1 LPTAGQKA
9 AIPPSTVTYTA
20 VSGNSN
26 MVKIIPLGGL
36 GEIGLNMM
44 AVECSGD
51 LVVIDAGLMFP
62 GEYLPGV
69 DIVIPSFQYLRE
81 NAKSFKAVLLTH
93 GHEDHIG
100 AMPFLLKEF
109 QVPVFATAFTLALL
123 REKLQEHNI
132 AEHCDLR
139 TVKQGD
145 RITIGP
151 FTVEFIKVVHSIVDG
166 VGLAVDTPDGL
177 MIHTGDFK
185 IDTTPVDAQYTDLNR
200 FAALG
205 DKGVTLMFSD
215 STNIEHEGFTIS
227 ERQVTAVMRNI
238 FRTSRGRIIV
248 AGFASHISRI
258 QQVLKL
264 SMEFGRNV
272 LFNGKSLVTNVQ
284 IAKDLGFL
292 TFPEELAITERRLQ
306 EFQDENLTVITT
318 GSQGEPMSALSRM
331 ARESHKTLKVKP
343 GDTIILSSKFIPGN
357 EKAITAVINR
367 LYRLGADVFYE
378 KVSEIHTSGHANR
391 EELKI
396 MLNLVKPTYFAP
408 IHGEY
413 RHLVKH
419 TELAM
424 TMGFPKERA
433 ILVENGDILTLEN
446 GFVSKQGRIQTGRV
460 LVDGK
465 GTGDIGEIVLRDRRK
480 LSGEGMV
487 IVFLAV
493 DAETGDV
500 LYGPELISK
509 GFIFPTT
516 ESFILEEAKCIILE
530 VLDELEHPAPLEVQD
545 VSLQIQRNLKHFF
558 HQIINR
564 FPMILPVIIPI

>member
-1 LPTAGQKA
+1 
-9 AIPPSTVTYTA
+9 
-20 VSGNSN
+20 

-44 AVECSGD
+44 VMECGD
-51 LVVIDAGLMFP
+51 DLFVIDAGLMFP
-62 GEYLPGV
+62 GDYLPGV
-69 DIVIPSFQYLRE
+69 DIVIPNFQYLRE
-81 NAKSFKAVLLTH
+81 NTRRFKAVILTH

-109 QVPVFATAFTLALL
+109 QVPVFATGFTLALL
-123 REKLQEHNI
+123 MEKLREHRI
-132 AEHCDLR
+132 AEQCDLR
-139 TVKQGD
+139 PVKQGE
-145 RITIGP
+145 RIRIGT
-151 FTVEFIKVVHSIVDG
+151 FTVEFINVIHSIVDG
-166 VGLAVDTPDGL
+166 VGLAVHTPDGL
-177 MIHTGDFK
+177 IIHSGDFK

-205 DKGVTLMFSD
+205 DSGVTLMLSD
-215 STNIEHEGFTIS
+215 STNVEHEGFTIS

-264 SMEFGRNV
+264 SMEFGRKV
-272 LFNGKSLVTNVQ
+272 LFNGKSLVTNVE
-284 IAKDLGFL
+284 IAKNLGFL
-292 TFPEELAITERRLQ
+292 SFPEDIEVTERRLH
-306 EFQDENLTVITT
+306 EFQDDRLTVITT

-331 ARESHKTLKVKP
+331 AREKHKTLKIKP
-343 GDTIILSSKFIPGN
+343 GDRIILSSRFIPGN
-357 EKAITAVINR
+357 EKAITTVINR
-367 LYRLGADVFYE
+367 LYRLGAEVYYE

-391 EELKI
+391 EELKL
-396 MLNLVKPTYFAP
+396 MLNLVKPSYFTP

-424 TMGFPKERA
+424 TMGLSKDRA
-433 ILVENGDILTLEN
+433 ILAENGDILKLEK
-446 GFVSKQGRIQTGRV
+446 GFVSKQGRVETGRV

-465 GTGDIGEIVLRDRRK
+465 GIGDIGEIVLRDRRK

-493 DAETGDV
+493 DADTGDI

-509 GFIFPTT
+509 GFIFPAT

-530 VLDELEHPAPLEVQD
+530 VLDELDHPAPVEVQE

-558 HQIINR
+558 HRVINR

>member
-1 LPTAGQKA
+1 
-9 AIPPSTVTYTA
+9 
-20 VSGNSN
+20 

-44 AVECSGD
+44 VMECGD
-51 LVVIDAGLMFP
+51 DLFVIDAGLMFP

-81 NAKSFKAVLLTH
+81 NKQRFKAVILTH

-109 QVPVFATAFTLALL
+109 QVPVFATGFTLALL
-123 REKLQEHNI
+123 KEKLREHGI
-132 AEHCDLR
+132 AAQCDLR
-139 TVKQGD
+139 LVKHGEK
-145 RITIGP
+145 ISIGP
-151 FTVEFIKVVHSIVDG
+151 FTVEFINVIHSIVDG
-166 VGLAVDTPDGL
+166 AGLAVSTPDGL
-177 MIHTGDFK
+177 IIHSGDFK

-205 DKGVTLMFSD
+205 DSGVTLMLSD
-215 STNIEHEGFTIS
+215 STNVEHEGFTIS
-227 ERQVTAVMRNI
+227 ERQVTAVMRDI

-264 SMEFGRNV
+264 SMEFDRKV
-272 LFNGKSLVTNVQ
+272 LFNGKSLVTNVE
-284 IAKDLGFL
+284 IAKNLGFL
-292 TFPEELAITERRLQ
+292 TFPEDIEITERRLH
-306 EFQDENLTVITT
+306 EFQDEKLTVITT

-331 ARESHKTLKVKP
+331 ARESHKTLKIKP
-343 GDTIILSSKFIPGN
+343 GDRIILSSRFIPGN
-357 EKAITAVINR
+357 EKAITSVINR
-367 LYRLGADVFYE
+367 LYRLGAEVFYE

-391 EELKI
+391 EELKLI
-396 MLNLVKPTYFAP
+396 LNLVKPSYFTP

-419 TELAM
+419 AELGMAM
-424 TMGFPKERA
+424 GLSKESA
-433 ILVENGDILTLEN
+433 ILAENGDILMLDK
-446 GFVSKQGRIQTGRV
+446 GSVSKQGRVETGRV

-465 GTGDIGEIVLRDRRK
+465 GIGDIGEIVLRDRRK
-480 LSGEGMV
+480 LSDEGMV

-493 DAETGDV
+493 DAETGDI

-509 GFIFPTT
+509 GFIFPAT

-530 VLDELEHPAPLEVQD
+530 VLDELDHPAPVEVQE
-545 VSLQIQRNLKHFF
+545 VNLQIQRNLKHFF
-558 HQIINR
+558 HRVINR

>member
-1 LPTAGQKA
+1 EQ
-9 AIPPSTVTYTA
+9 
-20 VSGNSN
+20 
-26 MVKIIPLGGL
+26 
-36 GEIGLNMM
+36 
-44 AVECSGD
+44 
-51 LVVIDAGLMFP
+51 
-62 GEYLPGV
+62 
-69 DIVIPSFQYLRE
+69 
-81 NAKSFKAVLLTH
+81 
-93 GHEDHIG
+93 
-100 AMPFLLKEF
+100 
-109 QVPVFATAFTLALL
+109 
-123 REKLQEHNI
+123 
-132 AEHCDLR
+132 CDLR
-139 TVKQGD
+139 PVKQGE
-145 RITIGP
+145 RIRIGT
-151 FTVEFIKVVHSIVDG
+151 FTVEFINVIHSIVDG
-166 VGLAVDTPDGL
+166 VGLAVHTPDGL
-177 MIHTGDFK
+177 IIHSGDFK

-205 DKGVTLMFSD
+205 DSGVTLMLSD
-215 STNIEHEGFTIS
+215 STNVEHEGFTIS

-264 SMEFGRNV
+264 SMEFGRKV
-272 LFNGKSLVTNVQ
+272 LFNGKSLVTNVE
-284 IAKDLGFL
+284 IAKNLGFL
-292 TFPEELAITERRLQ
+292 SFPEDIEVTERRLH
-306 EFQDENLTVITT
+306 EFQDDRLTVITT

-331 ARESHKTLKVKP
+331 AREKHKTLKIKP
-343 GDTIILSSKFIPGN
+343 GDRIILSSRFIPGN
-357 EKAITAVINR
+357 EKAITTVINR
-367 LYRLGADVFYE
+367 LYRLGAEVYYE

-391 EELKI
+391 EELKL
-396 MLNLVKPTYFAP
+396 MLNLVKPSYFTP

-424 TMGFPKERA
+424 TMGLSKDRA
-433 ILVENGDILTLEN
+433 ILAENGDILKLEK
-446 GFVSKQGRIQTGRV
+446 GFVSKQGRVETGRV

-465 GTGDIGEIVLRDRRK
+465 GIGDIGEIVLRDRRK

-493 DAETGDV
+493 DADTGDI

-509 GFIFPTT
+509 GFIFPAT

-530 VLDELEHPAPLEVQD
+530 VLDELDHPAPVEVQE

-558 HQIINR
+558 HRVINR